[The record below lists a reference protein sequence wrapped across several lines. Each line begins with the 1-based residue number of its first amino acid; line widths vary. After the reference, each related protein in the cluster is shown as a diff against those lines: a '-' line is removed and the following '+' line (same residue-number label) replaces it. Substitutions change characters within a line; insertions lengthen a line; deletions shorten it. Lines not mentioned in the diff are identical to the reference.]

1 MNKRGQEGMSITAL
15 LGIVLGIVVV
25 VLLILALTGGLD
37 PLIKGLGFAPSQ
49 LQTLAKACEGYAT
62 GGLAIDFCTYRNN
75 IEGKNSYVNCLDT
88 RIDKSKFS
96 STPSCVEAIT
106 DLRKACIDLGKQ
118 GNDLK
123 IITVNTKKCFDTTM
137 TGIDCNDL
145 GGEQKQGVN
154 TCDSGKKQLYPTTID
169 TNAGVCCSK

>member
-25 VLLILALTGGLD
+25 VLLVLALTGGLD

-96 STPSCVEAIT
+96 SVPSCGANVKEELCTELKKKPSDEYDKIKVNNVLASDSSVCGIYLVPGA
-106 DLRKACIDLGKQ
+106 DFSS
-118 GNDLK
+118 GN
-123 IITVNTKKCFDTTM
+123 
-137 TGIDCNDL
+137 
-145 GGEQKQGVN
+145 
-154 TCDSGKKQLYPTTID
+154 
-169 TNAGVCCSK
+169 